1 MQQDDLSEASAE
13 AIFPTK
19 WHPGTSLWS
28 FLPLACV
35 PSKNASPSQQTLA
48 GTIAAAIL
56 LAASFSA
63 AAASPADLQKE
74 VADTERAFAKTMADR
89 DHAAFA
95 SFLSPDA
102 VFFSRASVLH
112 GKEEVAA
119 AWKRFYDGAA
129 APFSWEPD
137 QVEVLASG
145 DLALSTGPVHD
156 PQGKLI
162 GRFNSI

>member
-1 MQQDDLSEASAE
+1 MR
-13 AIFPTK
+13 
-19 WHPGTSLWS
+19 
-28 FLPLACV
+28 
-35 PSKNASPSQQTLA
+35 TL
-48 GTIAAAIL
+48 AAAIL

-63 AAASPADLQKE
+63 TAASPADLQKE

-95 SFLSPDA
+95 SFLAPDA
-102 VFFSRASVLH
+102 VFFSRVNVLH

-145 DLALSTGPVHD
+145 DLALSSGPVHD
-156 PQGKLI
+156 PQGKVI
-162 GRFNSI
+162 GRFNSIWRRDTRDSQGKWHIVFDKGERPPCNCAKP